1 VSGNVETETE
11 SDPGESNGTRSRGP
25 WRRAARRYL
34 RRPAGVVAHVVLLAL
49 AVVGAEAGRIARY
62 AVNFV
67 DLAHLNQAAG
77 PTLVGDHFFGTDYL
91 GRDLFSQTLYGL
103 RTSVLIAL
111 MVAAAAAV
119 LGVLVGAVAGY
130 LGGWEDAILMRG
142 VDLVVTVPVMVV
154 TLVSFSYFK
163 PLTPR
168 DIGFVLILYMWTTVA
183 RVVRASCASLR
194 EREFV
199 EAAHALGAS
208 ALRVVVRHLLPN
220 SMGPAL
226 VAATAVIGQALV
238 LEATIDFFSL
248 GTTQLSGPTLGNLVA
263 DATKYGVPIAQ
274 VPWWSY
280 TCPSLVLVPLCQ
292 LRRRQPRRGAG
303 GGVSYASRMR
313 GSSQP
318 QTRSPTMPATTT
330 LAAVT
335 TSPASIKNGSAMLS
349 PWRMSEASPP
359 RLKM

>member
-1 VSGNVETETE
+1 VGGVVTEAGGEPERSG
-11 SDPGESNGTRSRGP
+11 GLRSRGP

-34 RRPAGVVAHVVLLAL
+34 RRPVGVVALVVLLAL
-49 AVVGAEAGRIARY
+49 VVVGAEAGRIAPY
-62 AVNFV
+62 QVNFV
-67 DLAHLNQAAG
+67 DLAHLNEAAA
-77 PTLVGDHFFGTDYL
+77 PTLSGHHFFGTDYL

-103 RTSVLIAL
+103 HTSILIAL
-111 MVAAAAAV
+111 MVAAAAAL

-130 LGGWEDAILMRG
+130 LGGWPDAILMRG
-142 VDLVVTVPVMVV
+142 VDLVVTVPVMVA
-154 TLVSFSYFK
+154 TLVSYAYFS

-208 ALRVVVRHLLPN
+208 PFRIVVRHLLPN
-220 SMGPAL
+220 SIGPAL

-238 LEATIDFFSL
+238 LEATIDFFNL

-263 DATKYGVPIAQ
+263 DSTKYNVPISQ

-280 TCPSLVLVPLCQ
+280 TCPSLVLVLLLLCVNFVGDS
-292 LRRRQPRRGAG
+292 LDDALAGA
-303 GGVSYASRMR
+303 
-313 GSSQP
+313 
-318 QTRSPTMPATTT
+318 
-330 LAAVT
+330 
-335 TSPASIKNGSAMLS
+335 
-349 PWRMSEASPP
+349 
-359 RLKM
+359 